1 MLPESSESEASKSV
15 LDTVSL
21 DIKNNPKTKH
31 VCVYIL
37 KKVQRKTAAIQRPE
51 EITYSFAEAHK
62 RAEN

>member
-37 KKVQRKTAAIQRPE
+37 KRYKEKQQLFKGL
-51 EITYSFAEAHK
+51 K
-62 RAEN
+62 RSHTLFTGST